1 MSIRIGR
8 GAQLKRLRP
17 WLMKLGMSR
26 LRIRLAILGLALCV
40 CAGVRPAIAAE
51 PTVTAVLSTSEASV
65 GEPVQLQIQ
74 VTGASNPRP
83 PSQIEVDGL
92 EFQSAGTSRQYQ
104 MQNFD
109 ISYSFTFAYIVTP
122 QRAGRFT
129 IPPQVVEVGGKQL
142 STPELT
148 LNAEGSAGRSQSPR
162 RSSTNANIDP
172 SQIGFV
178 EMILPKSVA
187 YVGEMIPAQIRL
199 GLNMRAPVESLGAGI
214 QIAGQ
219 GFTTQKMTEPRQT
232 IETIN
237 GRSYQVFIVKTAI
250 SPARSGKLEIGPAE
264 INPVVRI
271 PRPGARN
278 PSMQRGGPFDD
289 PFFNNFFNDPAFAP
303 SMPKEVHL
311 QSEAATLEV
320 KPLPPKAPPEFAGA
334 LGNFSMKVDVNPKK
348 AAVGDPITVT
358 ATITG
363 RGNFD
368 RVAAP
373 GLENDNGWHK
383 YPPSDKFKQDDDVGI
398 SGAKTFEIVLS
409 AKENKQTLPPLVFSY
424 FDPVKEKYVTLR
436 SDAIPL
442 QITGGSAPAATP
454 AQTTAAAPKAAPST
468 ASTPIPPKQADDILP
483 QLDERTGTR
492 QTFQPLYAQR
502 SFWLAQLL
510 PLLALLGF
518 IAWRLRHARSNNR
531 ELKRTARL
539 QHEAAELQKKMRRD
553 DSSPQ
558 EYLADAARTVQLK
571 TALAKNVNANTVDA
585 ETAAATFRLDE
596 AERARLRQLFDRSD
610 EVRYSGG
617 RNGHDVLSAEQRR
630 EILDL
635 VEHLRV

>member
-1 MSIRIGR
+1 
-8 GAQLKRLRP
+8 
-17 WLMKLGMSR
+17 MSR
-26 LRIRLAILGLALCV
+26 LHTRIAVLALALFA
-40 CAGVRPAIAAE
+40 CAGLRPALAAE
-51 PTVTAVLSTSEASV
+51 PSVTAVLSNSETSV
-65 GEPVQLQIQ
+65 GQPVELQIR
-74 VTGASNPRP
+74 VTGASNPKP
-83 PSQIEVDGL
+83 PNQLAVDGL
-92 EFQSAGTSRQYQ
+92 EFQSTGTSRQYQ

-109 ISYSFTFAYIVTP
+109 ISYSFTFSYMVTP
-122 QRAGRFT
+122 LRAGRFT
-129 IPPQVVEVGGKQL
+129 IPPQVVEVGGQQL

-148 LNAEGSAGRSQSPR
+148 LNAEDGGRRSQSQSR
-162 RSSTNANIDP
+162 GSTNANIDP
-172 SQIGFV
+172 AQIGFV

-187 YVGEMIPAQIRL
+187 YVGEMIPVQIRL

-214 QIAGQ
+214 QLAGQ

-278 PSMQRGGPFDD
+278 PSMPRGGPFDD

-303 SMPKEVHL
+303 SVPKEVHL
-311 QSEAATLEV
+311 KSEAAALEV
-320 KPLPPKAPPEFAGA
+320 KPLPPNAPTEFAGA
-334 LGNFSMKVDVNPKK
+334 VGNFSMKVDVNPKK

-358 ATITG
+358 ATING

-373 GLENDNGWHK
+373 ALENDSGWHK

-424 FDPVKEKYVTLR
+424 FDPVKEEYVTLR
-436 SDAIPL
+436 SEAIPL
-442 QITGGSAPAATP
+442 QITGGNAPAATP
-454 AQTTAAAPKAAPST
+454 APTAAAAPQNAPSAT
-468 ASTPIPPKQADDILP
+468 ASATPPPKPADDILP
-483 QLDERTGTR
+483 QLDERTGAQR
-492 QTFQPLYAQR
+492 TFQPLYAQR

-518 IAWRLRHARSNNR
+518 IAWRFQHARSNNR

-539 QHEAAELQKKMRRD
+539 QSEAAELQKKMRRED
-553 DSSPQ
+553 GSPQ

-571 TALAKNVNANTVDA
+571 TALVKNVNANTVDA
-585 ETAAATFRLDE
+585 ETAVATFRLDE
-596 AERARLRQLFDRSD
+596 NERARLRQLFDRSD

-617 RNGHDVLSAEQRR
+617 RNGHDTLSSEQRR
-630 EILDL
+630 EILEL
-635 VEHLRV
+635 VERLRV